1 MLLHHTQPDEIFGNV
16 FTPFD
21 TLAIR

>member
-1 MLLHHTQPDEIFGNV
+1 MLLHHNQPDEIFGNV